1 MEWWRHC
8 VMMATH
14 CTITRNLTRTISMGY
29 NYYKLMKE
37 VVQMGKY
44 VLGTR
49 EIDMYLEH
57 MSPKDCA
64 QKMKRLYR
72 LYEGKPNRGVV
83 IKEIEEEHVCQQY
96 FIQKNKNYNDSDE
109 DNGVEGD
116 GHEDGDSEVEG
127 GEVEGKD
134 GEVEGEHIATED
146 GDEDEIDSDFVDND
160 YSLDEDENENI
171 GIGDDVYDPLAA
183 TTKIGHRE

>member
-1 MEWWRHC
+1 
-8 VMMATH
+8 
-14 CTITRNLTRTISMGY
+14 
-29 NYYKLMKE
+29 
-37 VVQMGKY
+37 MGKY

-64 QKMKRLYR
+64 QKMKILY
-72 LYEGKPNRGVV
+72 
-83 IKEIEEEHVCQQY
+83 
-96 FIQKNKNYNDSDE
+96 SDE
-109 DNGVEGD
+109 DNGVEGNE
-116 GHEDGDSEVEG
+116 HEDGDSEGEG
-127 GEVEGKD
+127 GEVEGKY
-134 GEVEGEHIATED
+134 GKVEGEYIATED
-146 GDEDEIDSDFVDND
+146 GDEDDTDSDFVDND

>member
-1 MEWWRHC
+1 MHHGGKWFEDCYKDGYVTWFDYVDKDALSLFEKMEWWRHC

-57 MSPKDCA
+57 MSPKDRA
-64 QKMKRLYR
+64 QKMK
-72 LYEGKPNRGVV
+72 
-83 IKEIEEEHVCQQY
+83 
-96 FIQKNKNYNDSDE
+96 SDE
-109 DNGVEGD
+109 DNGVEGN

-127 GEVEGKD
+127 GEVEGKY

-160 YSLDEDENENI
+160 YSLDEYENENI